1 MECKASTGV
10 EVMAAT
16 MSADP
21 GQKAV
26 MSWIRD
32 RENARTEVD
41 KEKNKPLCPEMT
53 PAAIKAAAVAHEGYE
68 TPELNDNLYLHFKGF
83 RTIAN
88 LEPYVNLKA
97 LFLDSNGLSAIE
109 NIGHLSQLRCLYLQ
123 NNLIEKITGL
133 EGLTSLVT
141 LDLSH
146 NRLFKLENLS
156 TLPSLQ
162 TLNVSR
168 NYLST
173 VESLQHLVECPKLAT
188 LDIGNNSIED
198 PDVIEKVLAKVPA
211 LVSINMAGNAVV
223 SQTPQFR
230 KRCILAMPRLR
241 YLDRPIFE
249 LETVTANAWQS
260 GGKDAEVAARDA
272 FNQKQR
278 DEHRAQVR
286 DTGGAGVR
294 GRGEGVKD

>member
-1 MECKASTGV
+1 
-10 EVMAAT
+10 MAAT
-16 MSADP
+16 MSGDA

-32 RENARTEVD
+32 RENARTGS
-41 KEKNKPLCPEMT
+41 KEEISKPLCPEMT
-53 PAAIKAAAVAHEGYE
+53 PAVIKSAAVAHEGYE

-83 RTIAN
+83 RKIEN

-97 LFLDSNGLSAIE
+97 LFLDSNGLSVIE
-109 NIGHLSQLRCLYLQ
+109 NLGHLSQLRCLYLQ

-133 EGLTSLVT
+133 EGLTSLVS

-156 TLPSLQ
+156 VLPNLQ

-173 VESLQHLVECPKLAT
+173 VESLQHLTACSQLAT
-188 LDIGNNSIED
+188 VDIGNNSIED
-198 PDVIEKVLAKVPA
+198 GAVIEEVLAQVPM
-211 LVSINMAGNAVV
+211 LVSINMAGNPVV

-230 KRCILAMPRLR
+230 KRVICALPKLR
-241 YLDRPIFE
+241 YLDRPVFE
-249 LETVTANAWQS
+249 LERITAEAWQS
-260 GGKDAEVAARDA
+260 GGRDAEVAARHA
-272 FNQKQR
+272 FNQRQR

-286 DTGGAGVR
+286 EGGREDEAVDR
-294 GRGEGVKD
+294 PMNVACSHHITYA